1 MGVMVMTAA
10 WIIPA
15 GWATATRIACM
26 VATRGSVPGTTVP
39 GPAGGTTTLPSPC
52 PPGGETTPG
61 LRCRPGSHPAGG
73 ETTHGIHHGGP
84 SGRREICPVP
94 LGSLGHPCPGLA
106 PGRTTTHR
114 SPHGGTTTHGRPG
127 RPGPAGRPGL
137 VGRLPPGPAGRP
149 PRPPLHPEFL

>member
-39 GPAGGTTTLPSPC
+39 GPADGTTTLPSPC
-52 PPGGETTPG
+52 PP
-61 LRCRPGSHPAGG
+61 GG

-127 RPGPAGRPGL
+127 
-137 VGRLPPGPAGRP
+137 PPWR
-149 PRPPLHPEFL
+149 RET